1 MLSPNCMLVKTA
13 SEISLKSHFVRK
25 YFMDKLVSNMKSV
38 FRANGVAGSRIVKKG
53 GRLYLYPEKI
63 KNLDEI
69 HSLLPLVFGIHSFAK
84 AESVHGTNTK
94 KILEKGIEACKG
106 FLEEGDSFA
115 VRPRVVDN
123 KELTNQELAEKLGS
137 EIMKEFP
144 GLKVNLTKPDKE
156 VNVEIRGRD
165 VFIYLEEIE
174 GPKGLP
180 LGVEGNVAML
190 FTGKKDDLIAAFL
203 MMRRGCNIFPVVEKE
218 SKEIEKEVEK
228 LVRWN
233 SYRSF
238 LFTPLQK
245 LRQLVEKPDI
255 NVQALVS
262 GEIKLSEDL
271 KRIGAELPIFRPLIF
286 YPKELFEEKKAMIYG
301 D

>member
-1 MLSPNCMLVKTA
+1 MLSPNCLLIKTS

-38 FRANGVAGSRIVKKG
+38 FRANKLAGSRIVKKG
-53 GRLYLYPEKI
+53 GRLYLYPEKM

-69 HSLLPLVFGIHSFAK
+69 HALLPLVFGIHSFAK
-84 AESVHGTNTK
+84 AESVHGVNLK
-94 KILEKGIEACKG
+94 KILEKGTEVCKG
-106 FLEEGDSFA
+106 FLKEGDSFA

-123 KELTNQELAEKLGS
+123 KELTNQELGEKLGS
-137 EIMKEFP
+137 EIMGEFP
-144 GLKVNLTKPDKE
+144 GLKVNLSNPDKE
-156 VNVEIRGRD
+156 VNVEIRGKD
-165 VFIYLEEIE
+165 MFIYLEEIP

-190 FTGKKDDLIAAFL
+190 FTGKKDDLVAAFL

-233 SYRSF
+233 SFRSF

-262 GEIKLSEDL
+262 GETKLRKEL
-271 KRIGAELPIFRPLIF
+271 KRIGAELPVFRPLIF
-286 YPKELFEEKKAMIYG
+286 YPKELLEEKRGMVYG
-301 D
+301 N